1 MIKQDFISK
10 YIQELNKTLA
20 RIISLEVG
28 NSDDGFLIIFNQ
40 MLQSYYKVDD
50 NNLAILLEED
60 EERDQFLL
68 ADELKKKNI
77 LTFMKA
83 IRVYLNQGN
92 NDKAKASYA
101 VLKRIE
107 SINSGIFQFPTE
119 EDNLIAKE
127 RKVVEEKMK
136 NIG

>member
-83 IRVYLNQGN
+83 IRIYLYRE
-92 NDKAKASYA
+92 DVAKAKASYD

-119 EDNLIAKE
+119 EDNLIAQE
-127 RKVVEEKMK
+127 RKVVEEKMT
-136 NIG
+136 NL

>member
-20 RIISLEVG
+20 RIISLEIG
-28 NSDDGFLIIFNQ
+28 NADEGFLIIFNQ
-40 MLQSYYKVDD
+40 MLQSYYKIDD
-50 NNLAILLEED
+50 NNLSTLLEEN

-83 IRVYLNQGN
+83 IRIYLYRE
-92 NDKAKASYA
+92 DVAKAKASYD

-119 EDNLIAKE
+119 EDNLIAQE
-127 RKVVEEKMK
+127 RKVVEEKMT
-136 NIG
+136 NL

>member
-28 NSDDGFLIIFNQ
+28 NADEGFLIIFNQ

-68 ADELKKKNI
+68 ADELKKKNT

-136 NIG
+136 I

>member
-50 NNLAILLEED
+50 NNLSILFGYND
-60 EERDQFLL
+60 SCY
-68 ADELKKKNI
+68 
-77 LTFMKA
+77 LT
-83 IRVYLNQGN
+83 ISWN
-92 NDKAKASYA
+92 
-101 VLKRIE
+101 
-107 SINSGIFQFPTE
+107 
-119 EDNLIAKE
+119 
-127 RKVVEEKMK
+127 VV
-136 NIG
+136 

>member
-1 MIKQDFISK
+1 MDRV
-10 YIQELNKTLA
+10 YTL
-20 RIISLEVG
+20 SFFFYG
-28 NSDDGFLIIFNQ
+28 D
-40 MLQSYYKVDD
+40 
-50 NNLAILLEED
+50 LLYVI
-60 EERDQFLL
+60 
-68 ADELKKKNI
+68 LKKIVFYTSRIKWLQFFNMMIPNNI
-77 LTFMKA
+77 G
-83 IRVYLNQGN
+83 GN